1 MEKYEISDPIGK
13 IWNCNV
19 YCWWNHRNFRGDFIN
34 LMIFTFIEKIII
46 GKFTQRKF
54 FKGSELR
61 ISGRLIIS

>member
-34 LMIFTFIEKIII
+34 LMIVTFIENNFWLNYTKEVL
-46 GKFTQRKF
+46 QR
-54 FKGSELR
+54 L
-61 ISGRLIIS
+61 